1 MEFQEKILLKDL
13 LTFNRA
19 VKYMTLIKKKKL
31 PFHPITKFF
40 YVDIG
45 HDQNEENRHKTE
57 ISL

>member
-19 VKYMTLIKKKKL
+19 VKYMTLIKKKPTISSNHKNY
-31 PFHPITKFF
+31 